1 MCPGPA
7 RAPTSGTTA
16 GRANYDRGVP
26 EGPRP
31 RVRRPSRRRPRPIEE
46 TSAGGLVVDLSDG
59 APRAVLIARRARD
72 GGLLWSLPKGHVEPG
87 ETNEETALR
96 EIEEE
101 TGIVG
106 RIVRPIGS
114 IDYWFVFDNRR
125 IHKTVHHFLVRA
137 VGGELTDTDVE
148 VADVAWVSIDELSDR
163 LAYPNERDLVRRDP
177 NLLAELT

>member
-1 MCPGPA
+1 MCPAPA
-7 RAPTSGTTA
+7 RPPPSRTA
-16 GRANYDRGVP
+16 TGRGNYDRGVP
-26 EGPRP
+26 DGHRP

-59 APRAVLIARRARD
+59 APRAALIARRARD

-96 EIEEE
+96 EIKEE

-137 VGGELTDTDVE
+137 TGGELTDTDVE
-148 VADVAWVSIDELSDR
+148 VEDVAWVSFDELSDR
-163 LAYPNERDLVRRDP
+163 LAYPNERDLVRSDP
-177 NLLAELT
+177 DLLAGMT